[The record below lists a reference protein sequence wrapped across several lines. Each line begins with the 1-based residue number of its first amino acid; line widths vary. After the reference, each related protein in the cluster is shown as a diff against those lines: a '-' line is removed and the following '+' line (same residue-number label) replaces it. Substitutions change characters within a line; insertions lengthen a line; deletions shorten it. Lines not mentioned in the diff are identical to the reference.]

1 VQEEDIL
8 SSKEYSRKVCDR
20 RTVVATN
27 NRRNE
32 GVAEGV
38 LAWDEAHI
46 LEGTVSIRMGVVRDD
61 KGVVRDGSDRKD
73 RHYLKDKT
81 YHDA

>member
-1 VQEEDIL
+1 VEEEDIL
-8 SSKEYSRKVCDR
+8 WSKESSRKVR

-32 GVAEGV
+32 GAAEGVAEG
-38 LAWDEAHI
+38 DKAHI

-61 KGVVRDGSDRKD
+61 KGAVRNGSDCN
-73 RHYLKDKT
+73 RHHCCLKYKT